1 MLKDVHL
8 QLRSMIEQLKFI
20 ESQIKETER
29 EIKHIMDTLNSVILT
44 IPGIGPINGATILG
58 EIGDIQKFS
67 NPKKL
72 VAYAGIDASVTQSG
86 QYEATHNVMS
96 KRGSPYLR
104 KALFSA
110 ALAAFLNVILFLVRL
125 TRKKFPKENII

>member
-1 MLKDVHL
+1 MKQAASNSFGVKFAQEAFTF

-104 KALFSA
+104 KPCFR
-110 ALAAFLNVILFLVRL
+110 RL
-125 TRKKFPKENII
+125 

>member
-1 MLKDVHL
+1 
-8 QLRSMIEQLKFI
+8 MIEQLKFI

-58 EIGDIQKFS
+58 EIGDIQNFLTEKT
-67 NPKKL
+67 

-86 QYEATHNVMS
+86 QYEATHQC
-96 KRGSPYLR
+96 Y
-104 KALFSA
+104 
-110 ALAAFLNVILFLVRL
+110 
-125 TRKKFPKENII
+125 E